1 MTDQDQHEIRAHP
14 QTELEDAE
22 EELKH
27 LREEANQAA
36 DSISKVGVNLNA
48 VTRLIDK
55 LKVTRQKLSIL
66 REAKSE
72 VGLGSPSS
80 RNQDTSTMS
89 R

>member
-72 VGLGSPSS
+72 VGLGSASS
-80 RNQDTSTMS
+80 RN
-89 R
+89 